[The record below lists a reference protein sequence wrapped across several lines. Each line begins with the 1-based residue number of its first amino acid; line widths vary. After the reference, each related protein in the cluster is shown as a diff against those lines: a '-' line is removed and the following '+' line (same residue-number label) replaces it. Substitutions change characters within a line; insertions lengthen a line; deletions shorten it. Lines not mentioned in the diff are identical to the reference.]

1 MFLLRSRMNKS
12 RVMEIFRQ
20 TRTQIF
26 IECTL
31 YSSLP
36 PDIILRNTKI
46 PIIVRWNLKSSDISR
61 LIWCCWWVSPH
72 LHTPSPANPLYTG
85 VGGGESFPWHK
96 SYVILQL
103 TLFIWMSVTLS
114 DWRYTRVMNS
124 SGRGKMTE
132 KFGDVICSNRILTNG
147 TSDNL
152 IYLTA
157 ACNIFFSVTAL
168 LGNMVILM
176 ALRKETSLHPPTRL
190 LLRNLATTDLLV
202 GLFLEPLDVVYL
214 LSVIHQDWYLCRVA
228 ETTTFIVGYTLGPVS
243 LWTAT
248 AISFDRLLALKLAIR
263 HSEVVTIKKTYAVIT
278 TFWVMS
284 IVLSSSYVVESLV
297 SFWYS
302 HLTVASCLAI
312 SIPSYAVI
320 FRWLRRQQTRVIHGN
335 SRQQQRDEITMLRIA
350 RYRKTVSNILWVK
363 LSLIMCYSPYGVAS
377 VLFFSSPSS
386 SLFLPWQ
393 MTMSVVFVNST
404 LNPFL
409 YCWKIR
415 EVRKAVKSTFKQS
428 LCWSST

>member
-1 MFLLRSRMNKS
+1 MMLLMS
-12 RVMEIFRQ
+12 Q
-20 TRTQIF
+20 
-26 IECTL
+26 
-31 YSSLP
+31 SSFAHAITGES
-36 PDIILRNTKI
+36 IIYR
-46 PIIVRWNLKSSDISR
+46 
-61 LIWCCWWVSPH
+61 
-72 LHTPSPANPLYTG
+72 
-85 VGGGESFPWHK
+85 GGGRG
-96 SYVILQL
+96 VI
-103 TLFIWMSVTLS
+103 SVTQKLRHTSIDAIYTDVSNSLS
-114 DWRYTRVMNS
+114 HLRYTKVMNS

-284 IVLSSSYVVESLV
+284 IVLSSSYVIESLV